1 MNMSQHAESAPLYYP
16 KPALRDNACF
26 NNGFPGLMFTL
37 YRDTVT
43 VLSVGV
49 EKSKR
54 DPKI

>member
-1 MNMSQHAESAPLYYP
+1 LILVVH
-16 KPALRDNACF
+16 
-26 NNGFPGLMFTL
+26 
-37 YRDTVT
+37 DTVT